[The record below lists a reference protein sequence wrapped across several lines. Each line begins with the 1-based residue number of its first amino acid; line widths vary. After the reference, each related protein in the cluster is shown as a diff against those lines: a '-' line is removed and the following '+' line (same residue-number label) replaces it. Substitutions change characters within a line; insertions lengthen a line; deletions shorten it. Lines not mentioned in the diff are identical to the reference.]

1 MDHQDRHPDHRAP
14 WRRSLGRAAAVAVA
28 IAALATIAVAPGA
41 AGAATGPRTATDI
54 STIKNA
60 KLGTLLVADETV
72 YTLKPS
78 KTACTAKCLA
88 AWPPV
93 ELPAGVM
100 AATAGTG
107 VDASKLGTKPTADGA
122 LQVTYGGKPLYWF
135 VKDTATGQV
144 KGNITDKWGK
154 WLSVVTVASKSH
166 SGGSNA
172 GTGGV
177 SF

>member
-1 MDHQDRHPDHRAP
+1 MEHETGLRA
-14 WRRSLGRAAAVAVA
+14 RRRGSLVRAVAVA
-28 IAALATIAVAPGA
+28 CAIGGLSAVASTPLA
-41 AGAATGPRTATDI
+41 AGAATGPRTATEI
-54 STIKNA
+54 TTVKNA
-60 KLGTLLVADETV
+60 KLGTILVAGETV

-78 KTACTAKCLA
+78 ATACTAACLK

-100 AATAGTG
+100 GATAGSG
-107 VDASKLGTKPTADGA
+107 VDAAKLGTKARADGT

-135 VKDTATGQV
+135 VKDTAAGQV
-144 KGNITDKWGK
+144 KGNVTDKWGK
-154 WLSVVTVASKSH
+154 WLTVATVPTKSK
-166 SGGSNA
+166 GGTNA